1 MYVWTINSWSFF
13 FCFFNNVKSQVA
25 KHKFVFNN
33 IFSKDVLAD
42 IEKTYFLKWFST
54 VDQSDKIVDHIDFQ
68 TEVKKSVSSSSV
80 DVKSSSCLGMTLVT
94 SLILSYFE
102 LFIDPAIVLF
112 FYHLNVFTSLY
123 ESKTSL
129 QVFSVISVA
138 VFLLI
143 QSHAAL

>member
-42 IEKTYFLKWFST
+42 IEKTYFLKWFNT

-68 TEVKKSVSSSSV
+68 TEEVSFFFFSRCEKFQLSWN
-80 DVKSSSCLGMTLVT
+80 DTCNELNTQLFWAIYWSC
-94 SLILSYFE
+94 
-102 LFIDPAIVLF
+102 DCF
-112 FYHLNVFTSLY
+112 FDHLNVFTSLY
-123 ESKTSL
+123 ELKTSL

>member
-1 MYVWTINSWSFF
+1 M
-13 FCFFNNVKSQVA
+13 
-25 KHKFVFNN
+25 
-33 IFSKDVLAD
+33 IFKP
-42 IEKTYFLKWFST
+42 
-54 VDQSDKIVDHIDFQ
+54 
-68 TEVKKSVSSSSV
+68 KKSVSSSSV

-102 LFIDPAIVLF
+102 LFIDPAIVF
-112 FYHLNVFTSLY
+112 FDHLNVFTSLY
-123 ESKTSL
+123 ELKTSL